1 LNPISEGEGKMQTH
15 DKIAPNH
22 MIKWDGSSNIV
33 LFDIDR
39 NLKLGLVIT
48 IKEGKLSITSLKK
61 SNSKK
66 DAVY

>member
-1 LNPISEGEGKMQTH
+1 MQTH